1 MSDDK
6 FELHLIRRT
15 MPAEKDPAADQ
26 RRQDRENGRQAALA
40 YADEALLTAVAA
52 MRTCPDWKQKLQAAK
67 MIMDRAWGTPKADDS
82 EQQKLANR
90 NILDILATI
99 SLENTAKPLE
109 KPVEAEKIEQKQTH
123 SALEALFDEDIEDA
137 EIVAGVPGAVGAKP
151 SQAEPVPAAKPIEPA
166 VPAGKPRRGRP
177 PKSKQ

>member
-6 FELHLIRRT
+6 FELHLIRRS
-15 MPAEKDPAADQ
+15 MPAEPDPAAEK
-26 RRQDRENGRQAALA
+26 RKQDRENGRMAALE
-40 YADEALLTAVAA
+40 YANEALLTAVAVL
-52 MRTCPDWKQKLQAAK
+52 RTCPDPKQKLQAAK

-109 KPVEAEKIEQKQTH
+109 KPVEAEKIEQKQPH
-123 SALEALFDEDIEDA
+123 SALEALFEGEIEDA
-137 EIVAGVPGAVGAKP
+137 EIVTGVPGAAGAQPGEAQPVSAAESVP
-151 SQAEPVPAAKPIEPA
+151 SA
-166 VPAGKPRRGRP
+166 VPGGKPRRGRP
-177 PKSKQ
+177 PKSK